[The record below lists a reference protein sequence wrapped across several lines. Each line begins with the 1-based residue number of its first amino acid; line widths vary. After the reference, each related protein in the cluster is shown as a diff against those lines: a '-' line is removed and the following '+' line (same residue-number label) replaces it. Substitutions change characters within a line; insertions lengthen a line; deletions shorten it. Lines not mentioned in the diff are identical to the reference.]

1 MEESILFFFQKAN
14 EISDVLYK
22 AFDTPNRLPIV
33 RWNFKAALE
42 EVIQESHD
50 SVLVSEPGSLTLE
63 FTRLSQITRTGDP
76 RYYDAV

>member
-1 MEESILFFFQKAN
+1 VEESILFFFQKAN

-33 RWNFKAALE
+33 RCNFKAALE
-42 EVIQESHD
+42 GVIQESHD
-50 SVLVSEPGSLTLE
+50 SVLVSKPRSLTLE
-63 FTRLSQITRTGDP
+63 FTRLSQITRIGDP